1 MEIKN
6 NKTQVKEELLE
17 AINPV
22 IKKNTQ
28 KSVHFEEDFS
38 SNESEI
44 DPDSVPYTFKNVI
57 LQNSIPLSLQIPSKS
72 SKEFEAL
79 YRPIEQ
85 IGLEGQLIT
94 SEILKMNNNLKK
106 RIDYL
111 DTIDVKKTNEELNK
125 KLKQNKDE
133 KAQIKKAQQ
142 FNKKV
147 ANGKIFYK
155 TMTIGQLEYESEKIA
170 SKIKQLSSE
179 YEEMKKNID
188 PALKKHMIP
197 VFDSLDKLLTEN
209 KVLENKLSNA
219 LKENINREPNCSR
232 VLFNEKALIRVIF
245 PPTLEKEYIR
255 MIENGLL
262 KINKEKQK
270 VMEQINQLQEKLQ
283 NKVLRNFKNHGS
295 FEVSLKERMTELKS
309 NISKNTNKLVNYKQA
324 KLKRFHEILGA
335 TKKLKGKIARDQ
347 QQLALISSP
356 KEINNLLQQ
365 AKDLKDEFNKL
376 NLASEKL
383 QDQMTPELTKYMM
396 PFLEHNHKLSK
407 ETMETLMKLK
417 PLKDLS
423 LAIDTIELQSK
434 KEQRTPEQTEHSK
447 LAKLDTLLNN
457 QITKENN
464 YEKSANISKIVE
476 SKNLYKKDTNMGKDY
491 DKYGNDLSKIELK
504 LAKEKINNARK
515 PTSNSKK
522 VDMNYPT
529 SKNNKNR
536 EDLEK

>member
-1 MEIKN
+1 MATEN
-6 NKTQVKEELLE
+6 NKTQVKEELHE
-17 AINPV
+17 AINPI
-22 IKKNTQ
+22 IKENTQ

-38 SNESEI
+38 SGESEI
-44 DPDSVPYTFKNVI
+44 VPDSIPYTFKNVI
-57 LQNSIPLSLQIPSKS
+57 HQYSIELSLQIPSES

-106 RIDYL
+106 RVDYL
-111 DTIDVKKTNEELNK
+111 DTIDVNKINEELN

-133 KAQIKKAQQ
+133 KAQIKNAQRL
-142 FNKKV
+142 NKNV
-147 ANGKIFYK
+147 AKGKIFYE
-155 TMTIGQLEYESEKIA
+155 TMTIGELEYESEKIA

-188 PALKKHMIP
+188 PTLKKHMIP

-219 LKENINREPNCSR
+219 LKENINREPNCGR
-232 VLFNEKALIRVIF
+232 ELFNEKALIRVIF
-245 PPTLEKEYIR
+245 PPTLEKEYISL
-255 MIENGLL
+255 IDNGLL
-262 KINKEKQK
+262 EINKEKQK
-270 VMEQINQLQEKLQ
+270 VMKQINQLHEKLQ
-283 NKVLRNFKNHGS
+283 NKVLRNFKNHES
-295 FEVSLKERMTELKS
+295 FEVSLKERMTELKNS
-309 NISKNTNKLVNYKQA
+309 ISKNTNKLVNYKQA
-324 KLKRFHEILGA
+324 KLKRFHEILGV
-335 TKKLKGKIARDQ
+335 TKKLKGEIARDQ

-365 AKDLKDEFNKL
+365 AKNLKDKFNKL

-383 QDQMTPELTKYMM
+383 QDQMTPELAKHVM

-407 ETMETLMKLK
+407 EAMDTLMKLN
-417 PLKDLS
+417 PLKGLS

-434 KEQRTPEQTEHSK
+434 KEQSAPEQTQHNK

-457 QITKENN
+457 KITKENN
-464 YEKSANISKIVE
+464 YEKSADTSRAVE
-476 SKNLYKKDTNMGKDY
+476 SKNLYKKDINIGKDY
-491 DKYGNDLSKIELK
+491 NKYGNNLSQIELK
-504 LAKEKINNARK
+504 LAKEKIHNARK
-515 PTSNSKK
+515 PAKNSKK
-522 VDMNYPT
+522 VDMNHTT
-529 SKNNKNR
+529 SRKVKNK